1 LYEEAALAKT
11 ALDLTPEELK
21 TYSLKPKRHLNLAQ
35 RKRLM
40 ARAMRQARRAAEL
53 LKREFGAT
61 RVVLFGSLA
70 HRLWFTPWSDIDLA
84 VWGIAPSE
92 FYRAAGTV
100 LELTNDF
107 KIDVV
112 DPETCRPSVRTEIE
126 EDGIDL

>member
-1 LYEEAALAKT
+1 MAKT

-21 TYSLKPKRHLNLAQ
+21 KYSLKPKHQLNLAQ
-35 RKRLM
+35 RKRLT

-53 LKREFGAT
+53 LKREFGAS

-70 HRLWFTPWSDIDLA
+70 HRLWFTQWSDIDLA
-84 VWGIAPSE
+84 VWGIASSE

-100 LELTNDF
+100 ADLKTGF

-112 DPETCRPSVRTEIE
+112 DPADCHPLVRQEIE
-126 EDGIDL
+126 EDGIEL